1 MQSCNHLQFSR
12 WEWKKCNANL
22 ILTGHFFA
30 FWVTRIPLEWSATKV
45 IYYFLQW
52 WRKKRYLRCLLSDK
66 QTEYDRK
73 DTHKSA
79 RNSQVSVPLHK
90 MVSPLISGSGYL
102 SITLI
107 TDCICKVP
115 VWSWMFWLQENL
127 PIHFVFCEIRAS
139 RIKNLG
145 TCFFVHLPNNIFAY
159 TILHLIFCA
168 PQIVV
173 PACVDILE

>member
-1 MQSCNHLQFSR
+1 M
-12 WEWKKCNANL
+12 
-22 ILTGHFFA
+22 GHFFA
-30 FWVTRIPLEWSATKV
+30 FWVARIPLEWSATKV

-52 WRKKRYLRCLLSDK
+52 WRKKDTWDVYCQTNK
-66 QTEYDRK
+66 QNMTGKQK
-73 DTHKSA
+73 DAHKSA

-102 SITLI
+102 SIALI

-168 PQIVV
+168 PRIVV

>member
-1 MQSCNHLQFSR
+1 MGNFL
-12 WEWKKCNANL
+12 
-22 ILTGHFFA
+22 A
-30 FWVTRIPLEWSATKV
+30 FWVARIPLEWSATKV

-52 WRKKRYLRCLLSDK
+52 WRKKDTWDVYCQTNK
-66 QTEYDRK
+66 QNMTGKQK
-73 DTHKSA
+73 DAHKSA